1 MRPTVCAGRRGIA
14 EPAAFWSERGR
25 ASTRVSPSTVSNR
38 RSQEPANCGPLASFS
53 EIFRFERLCGGAQRI
68 RTISQDIMPDRAAG
82 DDAPAA
88 VEIPSFT
95 HLSVPRTQ
103 ST

>member
-1 MRPTVCAGRRGIA
+1 VPVAARRYPHRFLCKD
-14 EPAAFWSERGR
+14 EDEDEVKRGR
-25 ASTRVSPSTVSNR
+25 TVSNR
-38 RSQEPANCGPLASFS
+38 RSQEPANCGLWRSLR
-53 EIFRFERLCGGAQRI
+53 EISRFERVRGGAERV

-95 HLSVPRTQ
+95 HLSVPRTP